1 MIQVFVN
8 RYWKDLQSIIPIIL
22 TRYVGL
28 FNSKIVIYCRK
39 YPGSKKAKPVKT
51 GGAKPWVYRIV
62 QDSQAA
68 EGLFCY

>member
-1 MIQVFVN
+1 
-8 RYWKDLQSIIPIIL
+8 
-22 TRYVGL
+22 
-28 FNSKIVIYCRK
+28 
-39 YPGSKKAKPVKT
+39 VKT